1 MQLTQIVSSAASLAI
16 VLAIVAIF
24 WTIMWKFVFE
34 PNPLIRD
41 FFDLDQAERLK
52 NKNKPE

>member
-1 MQLTQIVSSAASLAI
+1 MSVGQLVNSVVSLAV
-16 VLAIVAIF
+16 VLAIIAIF
-24 WTIMWKFVFE
+24 WTIMWKFAFE

-52 NKNKPE
+52 NKKK